1 MNNENKKERLVIIT
15 ADDFG
20 LSSAVNEGIL
30 HAFLRGIVTTASAIV
45 TTSGAKQAAKLTQ
58 NVRLPVGLHLDL
70 FEGNFDE
77 NDEGLFGKDGYVA
90 RALKAKEIE
99 NKSISLSREALL
111 VPPKPLGEGVAKRDL
126 PKPVVDK
133 IFREF
138 WRQLCT
144 FRELFNKDP
153 EHLSYHWGLHQMPE
167 VFDAYTRFAREEYI
181 PFRYGNQYIAEKP
194 DFHLHPDIWIDKFN
208 GQDNIK
214 EEHFMGIINNLPE
227 GIIEISTHPGF
238 SVRAPQYDY
247 NHEREKEMSVLISP
261 RLRKEIDD
269 KEIKLISFK
278 HLHDHKKQ

>member
-1 MNNENKKERLVIIT
+1 MSNETNRLLIIT

-99 NKSISLSREALL
+99 NKNIS
-111 VPPKPLGEGVAKRDL
+111 L
-126 PKPVVDK
+126 PKPVADK

-138 WRQLCT
+138 WRQLCM

-194 DFHLHPDIWIDKFN
+194 DFHLHPDVWIDRFSAIGGSASGGN
-208 GQDNIK
+208 GIDSIT
-214 EEHFMGIINNLPE
+214 EDHFMGIINDLPE

-278 HLHDHKKQ
+278 HLHEHKKQ

>member
-1 MNNENKKERLVIIT
+1 MSNETNRLLIIT

-99 NKSISLSREALL
+99 NKNISLSREVL
-111 VPPKPLGEGVAKRDL
+111 VKRDL

-138 WRQLCT
+138 WRQLCM

-194 DFHLHPDIWIDKFN
+194 DFHLHPDVWIDRFSAIGGSASGGN
-208 GQDNIK
+208 GIDSIT
-214 EEHFMGIINNLPE
+214 EDHFMGIINDLPE

-278 HLHDHKKQ
+278 HLHDHKK